1 MIGGFALIG
10 WPVKYEETGVTTFVV
25 SQHGIVYQA
34 DLGPATADIVPWI
47 DRFDP
52 GDDWKVVDD

>member
-1 MIGGFALIG
+1 
-10 WPVKYEETGVTTFVV
+10 V